1 MQSNDI
7 GGPDNS
13 KNCKGGFLNALNS
26 SNPQTSLE
34 CVSLHKYCYECDEM
48 AFVSCRL
55 HTIDLILESGVVFP
69 QYQAT
74 QLNVLRLT
82 CVFLICL

>member
-13 KNCKGGFLNALNS
+13 KNCKEGFLNALNS

-34 CVSLHKYCYECDEM
+34 CVTLHKYCYECD
-48 AFVSCRL
+48 
-55 HTIDLILESGVVFP
+55 
-69 QYQAT
+69 
-74 QLNVLRLT
+74 
-82 CVFLICL
+82 